1 MGNFIKIGTTLTNPN
16 ITKLTRDSLIDQ
28 NTVFLADLS
37 RKASNPAQVDLS
49 NGNLLYN
56 LTNGGLNATTITGTK
71 ILFSQAGKY
80 LTKETGDISSR
91 IKLPESC
98 KIKETD
104 NSFQFT
110 LWFTHLPDQE
120 TTGSQALAG
129 YASNSSNQM
138 PFAFY
143 WYGGKYSLGCAGNRE
158 TIDTPADNTL
168 HQLTVA
174 CDRNMGIRRFYHNGV
189 LIRSE
194 INQVIGSMPVP
205 VEGSDPW
212 LFYLGGGFNSR
223 RNIKLHRVWLDING
237 PGENFDAKVVRDW
250 NENKLKFQ

>member
-16 ITKLTRDSLIDQ
+16 ITKLTRDSIIDQ
-28 NTVFLADLS
+28 STVFLADLS

-56 LTNGGLNATTITGTK
+56 LTNGGLNASTVTGTK
-71 ILFSQAGKY
+71 ILFSQSGKY
-80 LTKETGDISSR
+80 LTKEGGDISSR
-91 IKLPESC
+91 IKLPDSC
-98 KIKETD
+98 RIKATD

-110 LWFTHLPDQE
+110 LWFTHLDTAD

-129 YASNSSNQM
+129 YASNSSNNM

-143 WYGGKYSLGCAGNRE
+143 WYNGQYNLGCASRVA
-158 TIDTPADNTL
+158 TFDTPANNTL
-168 HQLTVA
+168 HQLSVA
-174 CDRNMGIRRFYHNGV
+174 CHRNLGIRRYYHNGV

-194 INQVIGSMPVP
+194 VNQEIPTMPVP
-205 VEGSDPW
+205 AEGTDPW

-223 RNIKLHRVWLDING
+223 RNFKLHRVWLDING
-237 PGENFDAKVVRDW
+237 LGSNFDTKVVRDW
-250 NENKLKFQ
+250 NENKLKF